1 MDLSVRAYA
10 INVDLKYSVKKEE
23 PPQRHLQEKR
33 KNHVGFVMKR

>member
-10 INVDLKYSVKKEE
+10 INVDLNIASKKEE

>member
-10 INVDLKYSVKKEE
+10 INVDYSVKKEE

-33 KNHVGFVMKR
+33 RNHVGFVMKR